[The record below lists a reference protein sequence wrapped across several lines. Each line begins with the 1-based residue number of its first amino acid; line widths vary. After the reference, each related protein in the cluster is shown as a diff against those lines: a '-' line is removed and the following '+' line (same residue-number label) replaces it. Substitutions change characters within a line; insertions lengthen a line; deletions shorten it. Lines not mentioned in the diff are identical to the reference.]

1 VKFVAHKHEDGVLL
15 RGLGEQ
21 WPPKTLVKWAT
32 MHLAPPIID
41 LLITK
46 KISKI
51 VSPDVR
57 F

>member
-1 VKFVAHKHEDGVLL
+1 MKFVAHKHEDGVLL
-15 RGLGEQ
+15 RELGEQ
-21 WPPKTLVKWAT
+21 WPPKTLVEWAT
-32 MHLAPPIID
+32 MHLAPPN